1 MQTEREWECLGIL
14 LMPDEVEGLG
24 IPEPRDVTEEVR
36 GRISGRATEAKWGS
50 NRQGDGHYEKVLN
63 FPLDDW
69 SCIIYFLDPESEGF
83 DEVNRI
89 GGWTYV
95 LKVLRYDALEPEFC
109 IILDLPE
116 WVLLFKLELLALDF
130 PSCLSPVSVPLSSSL
145 TSGQR
150 GRVWY

>member
-1 MQTEREWECLGIL
+1 
-14 LMPDEVEGLG
+14 
-24 IPEPRDVTEEVR
+24 VR